1 MIGRILEIT
10 LPIFAIVFAGFVYGR
25 FTKPNMSGANKII
38 MDLALPCLVFTSLS
52 AKKFDFYSHGTF
64 LLGITL
70 IVILSGLLTIPF
82 ARFLGTDKKALLPSV
97 MLVNVGPIGIPLV
110 VLAFGQDYLGLAV
123 LFMVLSN
130 VYHFSIGVSLMSGK
144 FDIKLLATNPLI
156 LSSILGILF
165 SFYNFIFPAW
175 LNISLT
181 MVGSILVPLMLLS
194 LGIRLAESKVEYL
207 KIGLLGSVWTFIIR
221 IIVVLVITQF
231 LKLDPIQK
239 GTLILFAALPSAIF
253 NYMIAD
259 RYNCEP
265 NKVASIV
272 IVGHVLC
279 IIFLPIAIWLALI

>member
-82 ARFLGTDKKALLPSV
+82 ARFLRTDKKALLPSV
-97 MLVNVGPIGIPLV
+97 MFVNVGPIGIPLV

>member
-25 FTKPNMSGANKII
+25 FTKPNMVGANKII

-70 IVILSGLLTIPF
+70 IIILSGLLTIPF
-82 ARFLGTDKKALLPSV
+82 ARFLGTGKKALLPSV
-97 MLVNVGPIGIPLV
+97 MFVNVGPIGIPLV
-110 VLAFGQDYLGLAV
+110 VLAFGQDNLGLAI

-144 FDIKLLATNPLI
+144 FDIRLLATNPLI

-165 SFYNFIFPAW
+165 SFYNFIFPSW

-194 LGIRLAESKVEYL
+194 LGIRLAESKIEYL
-207 KIGLLGSVWTFIIR
+207 KVGLLGSIWTFIIR

-231 LKLDPIQK
+231 LKLDPVQK

-259 RYNCEP
+259 RFNCEP

-272 IVGHVLC
+272 IVGHILC
-279 IIFLPIAIWLALI
+279 LIFLPIAIWLALI

>member
-52 AKKFDFYSHGTF
+52 AKKFDFYSHSTF

-97 MLVNVGPIGIPLV
+97 MFVNVGPIGIPLV
-110 VLAFGQDYLGLAV
+110 VLAFGQDYLGLAI

-272 IVGHVLC
+272 IVGHILC
-279 IIFLPIAIWLALI
+279 LIFLPIAIWLALI

>member
-25 FTKPNMSGANKII
+25 FTKPNMVGANKII

-70 IVILSGLLTIPF
+70 IIILSGLLTIPF
-82 ARFLGTDKKALLPSV
+82 ARFLGTGKKALLPSV
-97 MLVNVGPIGIPLV
+97 MFVNVGPIGIPLV
-110 VLAFGQDYLGLAV
+110 VLAFGQDNLGLAI

-165 SFYNFIFPAW
+165 SFYNFIFPSW

-194 LGIRLAESKVEYL
+194 LGIRLAESKIEYL
-207 KIGLLGSVWTFIIR
+207 KVGLLGSIWTFIIR
-221 IIVVLVITQF
+221 ISVVLVITQF
-231 LKLDPIQK
+231 LELDPVQK

-259 RYNCEP
+259 RFNCEP

-272 IVGHVLC
+272 IVGHILC
-279 IIFLPIAIWLALI
+279 LIFLPIAIWLALI

>member
-97 MLVNVGPIGIPLV
+97 MFVNVGPIGIPLV
-110 VLAFGQDYLGLAV
+110 VLAFGQDYLGLAI

-165 SFYNFIFPAW
+165 SFYNFIFPSW

>member
-25 FTKPNMSGANKII
+25 FTKPNMVGANKII

-70 IVILSGLLTIPF
+70 IIILSGLLTIPF
-82 ARFLGTDKKALLPSV
+82 ARFLGTGKKALLPSV
-97 MLVNVGPIGIPLV
+97 MFVNVGPIGIPLV
-110 VLAFGQDYLGLAV
+110 VLAFGQDYLGLAI

-165 SFYNFIFPAW
+165 SFYNFIFPSW

>member
-25 FTKPNMSGANKII
+25 FTKPNMVGANKII

-70 IVILSGLLTIPF
+70 IIILSGLLTIPF
-82 ARFLGTDKKALLPSV
+82 ARFLGTGKKALLPSV
-97 MLVNVGPIGIPLV
+97 MFVNVGPIGIPLV
-110 VLAFGQDYLGLAV
+110 VLAFGQDYLGLAI

-165 SFYNFIFPAW
+165 SFYNFIFPSW

-194 LGIRLAESKVEYL
+194 LGIRLAESKIEYL
-207 KIGLLGSVWTFIIR
+207 KVGLLGSIWTFIIR

-231 LKLDPIQK
+231 LELDPVQK

-259 RYNCEP
+259 RFNCEP

-272 IVGHVLC
+272 IVGHILC
-279 IIFLPIAIWLALI
+279 LIFLPIAIWLALI

>member
-25 FTKPNMSGANKII
+25 FTKPNMVGANKII

-70 IVILSGLLTIPF
+70 IIILSGLLTIPF
-82 ARFLGTDKKALLPSV
+82 ARFLGTGKKALLPSV
-97 MLVNVGPIGIPLV
+97 MFVNVGPIGIPLV
-110 VLAFGQDYLGLAV
+110 VLAFGQDYLGLAI

-165 SFYNFIFPAW
+165 SFYNFIFPSW

-194 LGIRLAESKVEYL
+194 LGIRLAESKIEYL
-207 KIGLLGSVWTFIIR
+207 KVGLLGSIWTFIIR
-221 IIVVLVITQF
+221 ISVVLVITQF
-231 LKLDPIQK
+231 LELDPVQK

-259 RYNCEP
+259 RFNCEP

-272 IVGHVLC
+272 IVGHILC
-279 IIFLPIAIWLALI
+279 LIFLPIAIWLALI

>member
-10 LPIFAIVFAGFVYGR
+10 LPIFAIVFVGFVYGR
-25 FTKPNMSGANKII
+25 FTKPNMFGANKII

-64 LLGITL
+64 LLGITS
-70 IVILSGLLTIPF
+70 IIILSGLLTIPF
-82 ARFLGTDKKALLPSV
+82 ARFLGTGKKALLPSV
-97 MLVNVGPIGIPLV
+97 MFVNVGPIGIPLV
-110 VLAFGQDYLGLAV
+110 VLAFGQDYLGLAI

-156 LSSILGILF
+156 LSSVLGILF
-165 SFYNFIFPAW
+165 SFYSFIFPSW

-207 KIGLLGSVWTFIIR
+207 KVGLLGSIWTFIIR
-221 IIVVLVITQF
+221 ISVVLVITQF
-231 LKLDPIQK
+231 LELDPIQK

-259 RYNCEP
+259 RFNCEP

-272 IVGHVLC
+272 IVGHILC
-279 IIFLPIAIWLALI
+279 LIFLPIAIWLALI

>member
-25 FTKPNMSGANKII
+25 FTKPNMVGANKII

-52 AKKFDFYSHGTF
+52 AKKFDFYSHGSF
-64 LLGITL
+64 LLGITS
-70 IVILSGLLTIPF
+70 IIILSGLLTIPF
-82 ARFLGTDKKALLPSV
+82 ARFLGTGKKALLPSV
-97 MLVNVGPIGIPLV
+97 MFVNVGPIGIPLV
-110 VLAFGQDYLGLAV
+110 VLAFGQDYLGLAI

-156 LSSILGILF
+156 LSSVLGILF
-165 SFYNFIFPAW
+165 SFYNFIFPSW
-175 LNISLT
+175 LNTSLT

-194 LGIRLAESKVEYL
+194 LGIRLAESKIEYL
-207 KIGLLGSVWTFIIR
+207 KVGLLGSIWTFIIR
-221 IIVVLVITQF
+221 ISVVLVITQF
-231 LKLDPIQK
+231 LELDPVQK

-259 RYNCEP
+259 RFNCEP

-272 IVGHVLC
+272 IVGHILC
-279 IIFLPIAIWLALI
+279 LIFLPIAILLALI